1 MLEWFSIPILII
13 SEISKLPFNLSLIR
27 LSAQIAH
34 YELKG
39 DLSPVMLN
47 EIFHDSMKIWKFKRI
62 CMEDYS
68 SMNGWQKLL
77 I

>member
-1 MLEWFSIPILII
+1 MLEWFSIPILVN
-13 SEISKLPFNLSLIR
+13 SEISKLSFNLSLIR

-47 EIFHDSMKIWKFKRI
+47 EIFHDSMKISKF
-62 CMEDYS
+62 
-68 SMNGWQKLL
+68 
-77 I
+77 